1 MEMVMERRDS
11 ASYPAFLEAGEAM
24 RLGSLVVESG
34 VASLGIGRLVE
45 NHVDAPGVAEAELR
59 WEIVCV

>member
-1 MEMVMERRDS
+1 
-11 ASYPAFLEAGEAM
+11 M